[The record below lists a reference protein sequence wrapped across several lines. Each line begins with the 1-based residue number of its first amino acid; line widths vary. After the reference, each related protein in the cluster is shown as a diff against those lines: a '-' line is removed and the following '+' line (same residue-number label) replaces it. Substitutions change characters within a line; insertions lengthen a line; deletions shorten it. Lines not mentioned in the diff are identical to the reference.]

1 MAEQYSTVIR
11 EGLHLQQLKPIELR
25 QTGLLQMATQ
35 GRWVL
40 ADTVL
45 RQSVASIGPVLLA
58 QVRGALMGLV
68 VPFGLVDQ

>member
-1 MAEQYSTVIR
+1 M
-11 EGLHLQQLKPIELR
+11 QQLKPIELR

-35 GRWVL
+35 GHWVL

-45 RQSVASIGPVLLA
+45 RQFVASIGPVLLA
-58 QVRGALMGLV
+58 RVRGALMGLV